1 MIVSQLK
8 PLSNCLVL
16 RVMLIQVSLYF
27 FANLMSLMF
36 VYLQLRMVFCV

>member
-16 RVMLIQVSLYF
+16 SVMLIQVSLYF

-36 VYLQLRMVFCV
+36 VYLQLRMVFCA